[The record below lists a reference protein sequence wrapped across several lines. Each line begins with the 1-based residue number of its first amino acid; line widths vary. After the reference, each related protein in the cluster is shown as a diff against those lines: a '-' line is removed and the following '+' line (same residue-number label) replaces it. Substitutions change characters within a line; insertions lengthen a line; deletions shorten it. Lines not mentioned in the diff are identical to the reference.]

1 MTTATTVGFIVGL
14 LLNVS
19 VAAQLQNVSFLN
31 GLPENFT
38 SDGAID
44 VQYTSC
50 KVITDRIVA
59 TAEGKFSRFCHGICN
74 ISIKYKPP
82 QFIVTIHNTLRDR
95 FIIILFTYI
104 MVYIIANIYFYD
116 TIFPSESRDES
127 TTIGLLLLF
136 YLIC

>member
-1 MTTATTVGFIVGL
+1 MITATTVGFIVGL
-14 LLNVS
+14 LLKTS
-19 VAAQLQNVSFLN
+19 VAVQQNVSFLN

-74 ISIKYKPP
+74 ISILYKPP
-82 QFIVTIHNTLRDR
+82 QFLSIIHKKIPLH
-95 FIIILFTYI
+95 
-104 MVYIIANIYFYD
+104 
-116 TIFPSESRDES
+116 
-127 TTIGLLLLF
+127 
-136 YLIC
+136 

>member
-1 MTTATTVGFIVGL
+1 MITVATVGFIVGL
-14 LLNVS
+14 LSETS
-19 VAAQLQNVSFLN
+19 VAVQQNVSFLN

-74 ISIKYKPP
+74 ISIIYKPP
-82 QFIVTIHNTLRDR
+82 
-95 FIIILFTYI
+95 LFLS
-104 MVYIIANIYFYD
+104 VVHVD
-116 TIFPSESRDES
+116 TSSYERCYYN
-127 TTIGLLLLF
+127 LYLF
-136 YLIC
+136 L

>member
-1 MTTATTVGFIVGL
+1 MITATAVGFIVGL
-14 LLNVS
+14 LLKTS
-19 VAAQLQNVSFLN
+19 VAVQQNVSFLN

-74 ISIKYKPP
+74 ISITYKPP
-82 QFIVTIHNTLRDR
+82 QFYPLYKSIPLHSNDY
-95 FIIILFTYI
+95 IIIYT
-104 MVYIIANIYFYD
+104 
-116 TIFPSESRDES
+116 
-127 TTIGLLLLF
+127 
-136 YLIC
+136 